1 MRTQPVAKHQLLGC
15 KPRTLG
21 HNVQMGAGGILA
33 TLKVDAVW
41 QTVFS
46 AIGEAKAAD
55 SPNHCHMGCTAPRN
69 YRAALARDCGLL
81 IGHFEQALISHY
93 CQHVDYRLGG
103 QTGNTGAADVMNLQK
118 QTRAGALQA
127 ALFGREH
134 GGPLRVVVDQENRVR
149 HGPCIAGGCG
159 DAGLYNGPMADPAV
173 KAVNLR
179 KNYGDFV
186 AVDGIDFE
194 IQRGECFGFLGPNG
208 AGKTTTM
215 RMIYRASPVGSGSLM
230 ILGHEA
236 AQGHRD
242 RAIKGRIGVVPQEDN
257 LDTELTLR
265 ENLQVF
271 ARFYGLSKSQAA
283 TRTHELLEFVQL
295 REKADAKAFQLSGG
309 MKRRALIARGL
320 LGDPELLVLDEP
332 TTGLDPQARIN
343 LWERLRD
350 LKRKNATLILTTH
363 YMDEAE
369 QLCDRLVI
377 MDKGKIVA
385 QGAPKALI
393 REHVSSHVVEV
404 AVSAQSGSDG
414 VVTTVSELTAM
425 AKRHEQHHDR
435 LLLYVDNGEEVVT
448 RAAQLL
454 PDAET
459 LLRRSTLE
467 DVFLKITGRGLVE

>member
-1 MRTQPVAKHQLLGC
+1 MT
-15 KPRTLG
+15 
-21 HNVQMGAGGILA
+21 
-33 TLKVDAVW
+33 
-41 QTVFS
+41 
-46 AIGEAKAAD
+46 E
-55 SPNHCHMGCTAPRN
+55 
-69 YRAALARDCGLL
+69 
-81 IGHFEQALISHY
+81 
-93 CQHVDYRLGG
+93 
-103 QTGNTGAADVMNLQK
+103 
-118 QTRAGALQA
+118 
-127 ALFGREH
+127 
-134 GGPLRVVVDQENRVR
+134 
-149 HGPCIAGGCG
+149 
-159 DAGLYNGPMADPAV
+159 PAV

-179 KNYGDFV
+179 KSYGDFV

-215 RMIYRASPVGSGSLM
+215 RMIYRASPVGSGSLL

-236 AQGHRD
+236 AQGHSD

-271 ARFYGLSKSQAA
+271 ARFYGLNKSQAA
-283 TRTHELLEFVQL
+283 ARTDELLEFVQL

-343 LWERLRD
+343 LWDRLRD

-393 REHVSSHVVEV
+393 REHVSSHVVEIG
-404 AVSAQSGSDG
+404 VSTQTGARSASEG
-414 VVTTVSELTAM
+414 VIGELTTL

-467 DVFLKITGRGLVE
+467 DVFLKITGRGLIE

>member
-1 MRTQPVAKHQLLGC
+1 
-15 KPRTLG
+15 
-21 HNVQMGAGGILA
+21 MGAGGILA

-55 SPNHCHMGCTAPRN
+55 SPNHCHMGCIAPRN

-103 QTGNTGAADVMNLQK
+103 QSGNTGAADVMNLQK

-127 ALFGREH
+127 ALLGRVH

-149 HGPCIAGGCG
+149 HKHCIAGGCG

-283 TRTHELLEFVQL
+283 TRTDELLEFVQL

-404 AVSAQSGSDG
+404 AVPAQSGSDG

-425 AKRHEQHHDR
+425 AKRNEQHHDR